1 MVSAFISSLLSL
13 LYVLALAGSAVARVP
28 AGNEDYAAQSR
39 SLRNSA
45 INRRDASMTP
55 QVASVSFTVGQSD
68 ATKDYLSPI
77 GPNHNCY
84 SLTSDWGLD
93 GLVGSAMPVTV
104 FTVDGE
110 VTCDVLGA
118 KVSDF
123 SAVDDVFDPSFLQG
137 ILLQS
142 KSSFHVASDVAGCL
156 AGWGGN
162 LIVKSG
168 NATSDVSGVGLA
180 HVTGPLIPQG
190 PYYATI
196 GANGAVLTEI
206 YRVYRD
212 EAQALTTAVVPTTDG
227 GFTALSSSVPGLNTL
242 SIPVPSRI
250 YTAFLENPRPLEGRR
265 IAVKDLYDLAGI
277 HTGGGNR
284 AYQNTYP
291 PRTATAFS
299 IQQMIDQGGIIVAR
313 AKTSTFANGETAT
326 ADWVDQMCPYN
337 PRGDGYQQPSSSSS
351 GPGAAIAAYDW
362 LDITIGSD
370 TGCSIICP
378 AGAQGVFGMRPT
390 HGAIDLTG
398 VIPMMP
404 DMDTAGFFSRDAV
417 KGRDFSKGWYGDRF
431 GNYTTLPKT
440 FRFPNSSW
448 SAVDATAAGPI
459 LQKFRSDL
467 LDFVRPQDVDLRSDY
482 DSVWNETG
490 YFETAGN
497 RNISVYMGGNWGGL
511 VYHWQW
517 FNFGA
522 PFFEDYQAANDGR
535 NPFVAPSP
543 AGRWAFGRTNI
554 TEEMFQDFLQRK
566 ATYEQFVTEHV
577 LTYDKDTCT
586 NAIIVTP
593 STTGNTNYRNIYRPA
608 PSPGISSAADEGVDP
623 FASGTPELIVPI
635 GQVPYES
642 NISNHTEY
650 LPVTVALQAAQDC
663 DYVLWDL
670 AAALQEAG
678 IISAVSSGRTAFP
691 VA

>member
-1 MVSAFISSLLSL
+1 MLVPLSSILPLL
-13 LYVLALAGSAVARVP
+13 LALATASPALARGFV
-28 AGNEDYAAQSR
+28 GNEDYAAQSR
-39 SLRNSA
+39 NLLRSSMA
-45 INRRDASMTP
+45 RRDGGISS
-55 QVASVSFTVGQSD
+55 QVASVSFTLGQGD
-68 ATKDYLSPI
+68 MAKDYLSPI
-77 GPNHNCY
+77 SSNHKSY
-84 SLTSDWGLD
+84 TVTSDWGLD
-93 GLVGSAMPVTV
+93 SLVGVTTPVTV
-104 FTVDGE
+104 LTVDGE
-110 VTCDVLGA
+110 VTCDVLGK
-118 KVSDF
+118 KVSEF
-123 SAVDDVFDPSFLQG
+123 MAVDDVFD
-137 ILLQS
+137 
-142 KSSFHVASDVAGCL
+142 
-156 AGWGGN
+156 
-162 LIVKSG
+162 
-168 NATSDVSGVGLA
+168 T
-180 HVTGPLIPQG
+180 IPQG

-196 GANGAVLTEI
+196 GSSGAVLTEI
-206 YRVYRD
+206 YRLYKD
-212 EAQALTTAVVPTTDG
+212 EAQALTTAVIPTVDG
-227 GFTALSSSVPGLNTL
+227 GFTALSANVPGLNTL
-242 SIPVPSRI
+242 SIPVPSRV
-250 YTAFLENPRPLEGRR
+250 YTAYLDNPRPLEGRR

-284 AYQNTYP
+284 AYQNIYP

-299 IQQMIDQGGIIVAR
+299 MQRLIDQGGIIVAR

-326 ADWVDQMCPYN
+326 ADWVDQMCPFN

-362 LDITIGSD
+362 LDNTIGSD

-431 GNYTTLPKT
+431 GNYTSLPKT
-440 FRFPNSSW
+440 LKFPNGSW
-448 SAVDATAAGPI
+448 SGFDGIAAGPI
-459 LQKFRSDL
+459 LEKFRADL
-467 LDFVRPQDVDLRSDY
+467 LDFVRPQTVDTRSDY
-482 DSVWNETG
+482 ESVWNETG
-490 YFETAGN
+490 YYEAAGN

-554 TEEMFQDFLQRK
+554 TEEMYQDFHRRK
-566 ATYEQFVTEHV
+566 DTYQQFITKHV
-577 LTYDKDTCT
+577 LTHDNDTCT
-586 NAIIVTP
+586 NAIIVSP
-593 STTGNTNYRNIYRPA
+593 STTGSTNYRNIYRQA
-608 PSPGISSAADEGVDP
+608 PSPNIGTTAGEGVDP
-623 FASGTPELIVPI
+623 FASGTPELIIPI

-642 NISNHTEY
+642 NITNHTEY
-650 LPVTVALQAAQDC
+650 LPVTVALQAARDC

-678 IISAVSSGRTAFP
+678 VISAVSTGRTGFP
-691 VA
+691 VV